1 MIIQWDTSF
10 FGKYKRRVFTDNT
23 WISRMVD
30 VRLDCVDWCCNRFHI
45 DPIGFCM
52 FPRDT
57 GRWLH
62 WLVLYSYYVLTCPY
76 PAACWMLKL
85 AVSAFVGG
93 EKILRSHWKTFKANA
108 AYHLH
113 LRALRCDWTIWTCW
127 EELKRPWFYTGSL
140 HVCKSKTNVGM
151 LTIIVAMHLDV
162 IGVFF
167 ISCKAFQSRF
177 QMFDASG
184 GHVQILEWQRFYCYI
199 GALQHCRLLRPC

>member
-1 MIIQWDTSF
+1 MIFEISCRHPMASKSPPLTANRLERLCQLRFKAGSPEVQEEFESELFRNSSFGQNYSVIPNAKFPFISTIWLHETWLFNEILPF

-93 EKILRSHWKTFKANA
+93 EKNPSKP
-108 AYHLH
+108 
-113 LRALRCDWTIWTCW
+113 
-127 EELKRPWFYTGSL
+127 LKNL
-140 HVCKSKTNVGM
+140 
-151 LTIIVAMHLDV
+151 
-162 IGVFF
+162 
-167 ISCKAFQSRF
+167 
-177 QMFDASG
+177 
-184 GHVQILEWQRFYCYI
+184 
-199 GALQHCRLLRPC
+199 